1 MERIPDP
8 CRIIQAIPDPTAVLN
23 AQGTILYANQAFSS
37 LFPEPSGEELRGQS
51 IFTVTAG
58 LSAEG
63 CMQSFLEQVWKTGHA
78 ESVIPT
84 IGARYGKATGNLLE
98 GGESTALLMLHE
110 YADSREAEEVIS
122 RRDRQVQII
131 SRIIAAA
138 TSPMT
143 LDEILSTS
151 LEETLTMLDFDAG
164 AIYLLDTA
172 TGMADL
178 KAFAGIYNLYFPGV
192 QALDPAEPLIRD
204 VLVDG
209 KAQYFEQY
217 MDVDHDREEDG
228 IFSLAKVPIM
238 IEDNVLGV
246 LCIANSNRHR
256 FSPLEKE
263 ILEAIGKK
271 IGGAVRRGLLHDQIQ
286 EKHSALIGYITETTN
301 RVIIPTELL
310 EDNLIGIRERLAGV
324 PDLPDDLLTELCI
337 QIRIVGQ
344 ILQNLHDLNTAIV
357 EERTEIPCI
366 FREFLLREGHVG

>member
-8 CRIIQAIPDPTAVLN
+8 CRIIQAIPDPMVVLN
-23 AQGTILYANQAFSS
+23 AQGMILYANQAFSS
-37 LFPEPSGEELRGQS
+37 LFPEPSGNDLRGRS

-63 CMQSFLEQVWKTGHA
+63 CIQSLLEQVWKTGHA
-78 ESVIPT
+78 ESRLPP
-84 IGARYGKATGNLLE
+84 IGARYGKATGSLLV
-98 GGESTALLMLHE
+98 GGERAALLMLHE
-110 YADSREAEEVIS
+110 YADSREAEEMVS
-122 RRDRQVQII
+122 CRDRQVQII

-138 TSPMT
+138 TSSMT

-164 AIYLLDTA
+164 AVYLINTA

-178 KAFAGIYNLYFPGV
+178 KAFSGIHNLYFTGV
-192 QALDPAEPLIRD
+192 QVLDPAEPLIRD

-217 MDVDHDREEDG
+217 MDVDHDHGEDG
-228 IFSLAKVPIM
+228 IFSLAKVPIT
-238 IEDNVLGV
+238 IGDDVLGV
-246 LCIANSNRHR
+246 ICIASSNRYR

-263 ILEAIGKK
+263 ILEAIGRK
-271 IGGAVRRGLLHDQIQ
+271 IGGAVRRGLLQDQIH

-301 RVIIPTELL
+301 RVIIPAELL
-310 EDNLIGIRERLAGV
+310 QGNLIAIRQRFADI

-337 QIRIVGQ
+337 QIRIAEQ
-344 ILQNLHDLNTAIV
+344 ILRNLHDLNTAIV
-357 EERTEIPCI
+357 EERTEIPSI
-366 FREFLLREGHVG
+366 FRDFLLREGHAG